1 MCSMYEI
8 DRKLLI
14 KQGEKLT
21 EIGYSGKTSRRCD
34 DKEDDDGNDG
44 DIHHH
49 DDNSN
54 NNNNVHK
61 RNNVVCQLEQ
71 HIADCCSAS
80 KPRTEF

>member
-1 MCSMYEI
+1 MYEI

-54 NNNNVHK
+54 NNNNNTYTLTYSLHAVAYF
-61 RNNVVCQLEQ
+61 LL
-71 HIADCCSAS
+71 S
-80 KPRTEF
+80 